1 MRKKYVWTNVAM
13 YGLYLVGGYFCVL
26 NISPYVVA
34 VGALSTP
41 IRGLLLSDLGR
52 SLDWV
57 NALGLTVQWAIATL
71 IWGAIQVTEVLPLI
85 LLEDDRFLEALI
97 SVGSGGRK
105 YVIDAGDDPLLNSL
119 KKLYNR
125 IPLKLIRNLYVAQV
139 FTYTVDFL
147 IVLSVYPPAP
157 SASLFLKY
165 LLTGAW
171 GAVDWGNVALAAVTL
186 FSVEVIVLALLW
198 AGRLRAVYIL
208 SRSTGGGYE
217 G

>member
-1 MRKKYVWTNVAM
+1 MKKKYIWTNVAM
-13 YGLYLVGGYFCVL
+13 YALYLIGGYFCVL

-71 IWGAIQVTEVLPLI
+71 IWSAIQITEVLPLI

-105 YVIDAGDDPLLNSL
+105 YHIDAGDDPLLNSL

-147 IVLSVYPPAP
+147 IVLSVYPPAS

-165 LLTGAW
+165 LLTGSW
-171 GAVDWGNVALAAVTL
+171 GAIDWGNIALAAVTL

-208 SRSTGGGYE
+208 SRTTGGAYD
-217 G
+217 